1 MVYTSSPNIAIQRV
15 LISSLTIL
23 LTVTVAQ
30 TRALIE
36 PPFLPIVSYATG
48 AFNPLSVAVADVN
61 GDGKSDLVVAN
72 QCSGSDFCV
81 GSGTVGVLLGNGDGT
96 FQTALTYASGGS
108 FLNAVAVA
116 DVNGD
121 DRPDLILTNGCA
133 NIGGGVC
140 SGEGA
145 VGVLLGNGDGTF
157 QAAVTYPSGGFDNFN
172 SMVAVADV
180 NGDGKPDI
188 VVVNGCSTPCNPNL
202 PPQGSVSILLGTGTG
217 AFTPAASYLSG
228 GFFANSL
235 AVADLDG
242 DGKLDVVVANW
253 CSDNSLIGNCVTQ
266 APIGVLR
273 GNGDGTF
280 QSAIMYSSGGEGGRA
295 VVVAD
300 VNADGKPDL
309 LTGNCG
315 PNGCGS
321 FQPAGGVI
329 GVLLGNGDAT
339 FQSGVPVRLR

>member
-1 MVYTSSPNIAIQRV
+1 M
-15 LISSLTIL
+15 
-23 LTVTVAQ
+23 
-30 TRALIE
+30 
-36 PPFLPIVSYATG
+36 
-48 AFNPLSVAVADVN
+48 AVADVN

-180 NGDGKPDI
+180 NGDGQPDI
-188 VVVNGCSTPCNPNL
+188 VVMNGCSTPCNPIL

-217 AFTPAASYLSG
+217 TFTPAASYLSG
-228 GFFANSL
+228 GFLRIRWPWPILTVMESL
-235 AVADLDG
+235 TSWSRTG
-242 DGKLDVVVANW
+242 
-253 CSDNSLIGNCVTQ
+253 
-266 APIGVLR
+266 APTIAS
-273 GNGDGTF
+273 
-280 QSAIMYSSGGEGGRA
+280 SAIARPKRRSVSCVAMVMGPSSRRSLYSSGGEGGRA

-315 PNGCGS
+315 PNGCGT

-329 GVLLGNGDAT
+329 GVLLGNGDGT
-339 FQSGVPVRLR
+339 FQSGCVRLR